1 MRNEKIALTGI
12 ITLALAL
19 GAANIF
25 LQDDAFISFRYAKNL
40 VDFNNFSWNADDVTK
55 IEGYSNFLW
64 TCLLAAGIKLGID
77 PETSSTVLGLCFG
90 AGTLLVT
97 YSLGNLIFKDF
108 RYSLISIFFLGT
120 NYTFS
125 AYMTGGLETQ
135 LQTFLITCT
144 TYMVFRSLND
154 ERTSK
159 THLFLA
165 GT

>member
-40 VDFNNFSWNADDVTK
+40 VNFNNFSWNADDVTK

-64 TCLLAAGIKLGID
+64 TCLLAGGIKLGID
-77 PETSSTVLGLCFG
+77 PETSSKVLGLCFG

-97 YSLGNLIFKDF
+97 YSLSNLIFKDF
-108 RYSLISIFFLGT
+108 RYSLVSIFFLGT

-125 AYMTGGLETQ
+125 SYMTGGLETQ
-135 LQTFLITCT
+135 LQCFLITCT
-144 TYMVFRSLND
+144 AFMISKAFHD
-154 ERTSK
+154 ERPSK
-159 THLFLA
+159 TY
-165 GT
+165 